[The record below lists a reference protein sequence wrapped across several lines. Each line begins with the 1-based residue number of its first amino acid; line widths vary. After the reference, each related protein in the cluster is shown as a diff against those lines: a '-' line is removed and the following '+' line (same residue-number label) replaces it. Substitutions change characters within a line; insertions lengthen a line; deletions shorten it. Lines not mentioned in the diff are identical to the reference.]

1 MGDRQQIIDRLT
13 VLQQESGLSK
23 QEFKKT
29 LASITGKTPRT
40 LRRWFALETIIQ
52 DNDIKKIASHFGL
65 HENWLKFGDKNHH
78 ESLIDQIMTSNHFG
92 AVVMKDG
99 LVEKTNH
106 KFNEMMNLA
115 EGADD
120 MAKACDEILSQ
131 QSEETANLC
140 HISRQLAEQSGAHH
154 ITMIM
159 KLGDQKHHTVDVTT
173 LNLNHG
179 RILRIVVDKG
189 LVY

>member
-29 LASITGKTPRT
+29 LANITGKTPRT
-40 LRRWFALETIIQ
+40 LRRWFALETVIQ
-52 DNDIKKIASHFGL
+52 DGDIKKIASHFGL

-78 ESLIDQIMTSNHFG
+78 ESLIDQIMTSNRFG
-92 AVVMKDG
+92 AVVIKDG

-106 KFNEMMNLA
+106 KFNEMMNLP
-115 EGADD
+115 EDMPD
-120 MAKACDEILSQ
+120 MAHACDKIMGQ
-131 QSEETANLC
+131 QSEESINLC
-140 HISRQLAEQSGAHH
+140 QISRQLAEQSGAHH

-159 KLGDQKHHTVDVTT
+159 QLGDQKHHTVDVTT
-173 LNLNHG
+173 PNLNNG
-179 RILRIVVDKG
+179 RILRILMDKG